1 MYDDQW
7 DAATDQLY
15 ENAEL
20 WERLIG
26 GDCDRVVV
34 LGPAGRRSMLELC
47 FPQTLGLPPLRY
59 SIGYSRAEHLGAN
72 AAEAA
77 ATDRW
82 IVEGEDWAPY
92 FMPRA
97 DAILS
102 VETAR
107 VAAMALF
114 SANAEITPFGR
125 WKRQALRSLRRRWT
139 AGEAGPGISVIDAV
153 LAQEPLRTDYPMKP
167 ESVAIAEDE
176 YGEKLIRVSTQAQVR
191 ALRQVRGK
199 GGRP

>member
-59 SIGYSRAEHLGAN
+59 SIGYSRAEHLG
-72 AAEAA
+72 
-77 ATDRW
+77 
-82 IVEGEDWAPY
+82 
-92 FMPRA
+92 
-97 DAILS
+97 
-102 VETAR
+102 R
-107 VAAMALF
+107 VARRGEPCRVPLVAA
-114 SANAEITPFGR
+114 FG
-125 WKRQALRSLRRRWT
+125 ARR
-139 AGEAGPGISVIDAV
+139 
-153 LAQEPLRTDYPMKP
+153 L
-167 ESVAIAEDE
+167 
-176 YGEKLIRVSTQAQVR
+176 YGA
-191 ALRQVRGK
+191 
-199 GGRP
+199 